1 MKAFEKAFE
10 RPFFKTTL
18 YAAAITGM
26 AAGVFAQEKS
36 IIIPPPPRPIPPPI
50 FRPVDLRADEK
61 PVEVAPTNDVVAD
74 NGLVRRVRTTITFT
88 NPNPRDFSGD
98 LEFPVPDG
106 ATVCGYALEIDG
118 AMVPGV
124 VTEKEK
130 ARVAFESEKAKRV
143 DPGIVEHVKG
153 NIWKTRIF
161 PLRPKTPRKAS
172 VDYIEPIAEGDA
184 LTLCEKDGDD
194 IFVGERGSAG
204 KAAETIADKIAA
216 FSVGT
221 ILWDASGSAEP
232 FAAVWCKK
240 LDSLPENGKWTLVV
254 FRNGPLPD
262 EVIHSRAP
270 GLCEA
275 KPDLSK
281 KDLLEQIRSLAY
293 DGGTDLGVAAKC
305 LSSAEFSFPVLLF
318 TDEIDTLGLE
328 APQYEREGVVIA
340 SRDDAP
346 TRAVT
351 MRKLVAGEKPPEGI
365 EVKEGTL
372 LATAWAANRVAD
384 LASQAESRKEE
395 FLELGRKYGV
405 ASSATSLIVLE
416 SLDQYLTHKIE
427 PPKSMSFHDEWVRRR
442 AAEDDQ
448 IAKKEADAEHER
460 DLLRLWKERVEW
472 WNNPIPPK
480 RTPKSGLFDG
490 VEHASGEVRM
500 ARNAS
505 VAAAPNAAPRAA
517 AARISDDAEELAAA
531 EAEEA
536 ALQARDAELSRSE
549 PIRALR
555 AYGGVPPARKMAR
568 RDTGEAGGGGA
579 TITVKP
585 WNPDSPYLK
594 KIADAKEPYAEYLA
608 QRKEN
613 GSSPA
618 FFMDCASWFFK
629 KGDATLGWRILS
641 NMAEFKLEDAAVW
654 RSMGWCLREAGL
666 YDEAVLCFRHALRL
680 RGEEGQSRRDLAL
693 VLAERAKSAIAGGNF
708 KKLKGK
714 LLKEG
719 QKTVGPDLKINVDG
733 SMNSIVGEAKKD
745 LAEAMALLREAAF
758 TNFARRSGRRSN
770 DRQVSI
776 VALEEL
782 NALIAW
788 CEAVKWPDGQK
799 PAYPELDSAYRRDL
813 PVKIRIVLSWNA
825 DETDIDLHVLEPE
838 GEEAFYSHRRTD
850 AGGFVSE
857 DVTTGYGPEEYLR
870 KEGKG
875 IFKILTNYFASHQ
888 TALTG
893 PATVTATVYT
903 DWATSAEKREVL
915 TLRLEKQKDKHL
927 VGEVNIQ

>member
-1 MKAFEKAFE
+1 MPVFGTTK
-10 RPFFKTTL
+10 FKTAL
-18 YAAAITGM
+18 YAFALSGV
-26 AAGVFAQEKS
+26 AAGASAQGK
-36 IIIPPPPRPIPPPI
+36 IIPGPIPHPLPPLPPPV
-50 FRPVDLRADEK
+50 FHPVDLRADEK
-61 PVEVAPTNDVVAD
+61 PVEVAATNEVVET
-74 NGLVRRVRTTITFT
+74 NGLFRRVRTTITFT

-118 AMVPGV
+118 AMIPGV

-153 NIWKTRIF
+153 NVWKTRIF

-172 VDYIEPIAEGDA
+172 VDYIEPLAEGGA

-194 IFVGERGSAG
+194 IFVGER
-204 KAAETIADKIAA
+204 AAEVKPAESIASKIAS
-216 FSVGT
+216 FTNGT
-221 ILWDASGSAEP
+221 IIWDASGSAEP
-232 FAAVWCKK
+232 FAAAWLKK
-240 LDSLPENGKWTLVV
+240 LEALPENGKWALVI
-254 FRNGPLPD
+254 FRNDIPD
-262 EVIHSRAP
+262 ETYARDSGITKAEI
-270 GLCEA
+270 L
-275 KPDLSK
+275 K
-281 KDLLEQIRSLAY
+281 KLGSLAY
-293 DGGTDLGVAAKC
+293 DGGTDLGKAAEC
-305 LSSAEFSFPVLLF
+305 LTAADLGCPALLF
-318 TDEIDTLGLE
+318 TDEIDTLGLA
-328 APQYEREGVVIA
+328 APQYEQEGVIIA
-340 SRDDAP
+340 SRDDTPA
-346 TRAVT
+346 RAVT
-351 MRKLVAGEKPPEGI
+351 VRKLAAGEKPPEGV
-365 EVKEGTL
+365 EVKEGSL

-395 FLELGRKYGV
+395 FLKLGRKYGV
-405 ASSATSLIVLE
+405 ASSVTSLIVLE

-427 PPKSMSFHDEWVRRR
+427 PPKSMSFHDEWVRRH

-448 IAKKEADAEHER
+448 IAKKEANAEHER

-480 RTPKSGLFDG
+480 RTPKSGLFDN
-490 VEHASGEVRM
+490 VERASGGRE
-500 ARNAS
+500 ARARA
-505 VAAAPNAAPRAA
+505 VAAAPRAA
-517 AARISDDAEELAAA
+517 ANRSADVEDGAVAMRAMAVE
-531 EAEEA
+531 EEA
-536 ALQARDAELSRSE
+536 PAMA
-549 PIRALR
+549 
-555 AYGGVPPARKMAR
+555 PPAAPADAFRAAQVIQV
-568 RDTGEAGGGGA
+568 RDTGKAGGGGA
-579 TITVKP
+579 TITVQP

-594 KIADAKEPYAEYLA
+594 KIADAKAPYAEYLA
-608 QRKEN
+608 QRKEH

-629 KGDATLGWRILS
+629 KGGDEGAMLGWRILS

-654 RSMGWCLREAGL
+654 RSMGWRLREAGQ
-666 YDEAVLCFRHALRL
+666 YGAAVLCFRHALRL

-693 VLAERAKSAIAGGNF
+693 VLAERAKTAIAGGDF
-708 KKLKGK
+708 EKLRDK

-719 QKTVGPDLKINVDG
+719 QKTAGPDLKISVDG
-733 SMNSIVGEAKKD
+733 LMNSIIGEAKKD
-745 LAEAMALLREAAF
+745 LAEAMALLKEAAF

-813 PVKIRIVLSWNA
+813 PVKIRIVLSWDA

-838 GEEAFYSHRRTD
+838 GEEAYYGHRRTD

-875 IFKILTNYFASHQ
+875 IFKILTNYYASHQ

-903 DWATSAEKREVL
+903 DWATAAEAFRIL
-915 TLRLEKQKDKHL
+915 TLRLDKPKDKL
-927 VGEVNIQ
+927 LIGEIEIQ

>member
-1 MKAFEKAFE
+1 MSVFETTK
-10 RPFFKTTL
+10 FKKNL
-18 YAAAITGM
+18 YAFALCGV
-26 AAGVFAQEKS
+26 AAGASAQGK
-36 IIIPPPPRPIPPPI
+36 IIPEPIPHPLPPFQPPV
-50 FRPVDLRADEK
+50 FRPVGLRADEK
-61 PVEVAPTNDVVAD
+61 PIEVVSTNEVIET
-74 NGLVRRVRTTITFT
+74 NGLFRRVRATITFT

-106 ATVCGYALEIDG
+106 ATVCGYALEING
-118 AMVPGV
+118 AMIPGV

-153 NIWKTRIF
+153 NVWKTRIF

-184 LTLCEKDGDD
+184 LTLCERDGDD
-194 IFVGERGSAG
+194 IFVGERGAEG

-216 FSVGT
+216 FTNGV
-221 ILWDASGSAEP
+221 ILWDASGSAQP
-232 FAAVWCKK
+232 FAVAWLKK
-240 LDSLPENGKWTLVV
+240 LEALPENGKWVLVV
-254 FRNGPLPD
+254 FRNEVD
-262 EVIHSRAP
+262 EVIHSLNPAH
-270 GLCEA
+270 LEA
-275 KPDLSK
+275 RPDLSK
-281 KDLLEQIRSLAY
+281 KDLLEKLGSLAY
-293 DGGTDLGVAAKC
+293 DGGTDVGKATES
-305 LSSAEFSFPVLLF
+305 LSRADLAYPALLF
-318 TDEIDTLGLE
+318 TDEIDTLGLA
-328 APQYEREGVVIA
+328 APQYEREGVIVA

-346 TRAVT
+346 ARTVT
-351 MRKLVAGEKPPEGI
+351 VRKLAAGEKPPEGV

-405 ASSATSLIVLE
+405 ASSVTSLIVLE

-427 PPKSMSFHDEWVRRR
+427 PPKAMSFHNEWVRRR

-480 RTPKSGLFDG
+480 RTPTSGLFDN
-490 VEHASGEVRM
+490 VLRASGEMRM
-500 ARNAS
+500 ARSAFMAS
-505 VAAAPNAAPRAA
+505 LPPDDSPREVEAALAALSDVVAEMAAPMAM
-517 AARISDDAEELAAA
+517 AAA
-531 EAEEA
+531 EA
-536 ALQARDAELSRSE
+536 
-549 PIRALR
+549 
-555 AYGGVPPARKMAR
+555 PARAR
-568 RDTGEAGGGGA
+568 EAVKSARSRDIGEAGAGGA
-579 TITVKP
+579 TITVQP

-594 KIADAKEPYAEYLA
+594 KLANAKDPYAEYLA
-608 QRKEN
+608 QRKGH

-629 KGDATLGWRILS
+629 KGHAMLGWRILS

-654 RSMGWCLREAGL
+654 RSMGWRLREAGL

-693 VLAERAKSAIAGGNF
+693 VLAERAKSAIAGGDSE
-708 KKLKGK
+708 KLKGK
-714 LLKEG
+714 LLEEHR
-719 QKTVGPDLKINVDG
+719 KTFPDFDG
-733 SMNSIVGEAKKD
+733 KVNFDESVNSIADEAKKD
-745 LAEAMALLREAAF
+745 LAEAMALLKEAAF
-758 TNFARRSGRRSN
+758 KNFARRSGRRSN

-813 PVKIRIVLSWNA
+813 PVKIRIVLSWDA

-838 GEEAFYSHRRTD
+838 GEEAFYAHRRTD

-870 KEGKG
+870 KEGRG
-875 IFKILTNYFASHQ
+875 IFKILTNYYASHQ

-903 DWATSAEKREVL
+903 DWATPTEAFRIL
-915 TLRLEKQKDKHL
+915 TLRLDKPKDKL
-927 VGEVNIQ
+927 LIGEIKIQ

>member
-1 MKAFEKAFE
+1 MGNFGIVKNAFI
-10 RPFFKTTL
+10 
-18 YAAAITGM
+18 AAALSGL
-26 AAGVFAQEKS
+26 AAGTLAQEKAPS
-36 IIIPPPPRPIPPPI
+36 VPEPPVDPLPPPF
-50 FRPVDLRADEK
+50 FRPADLRDGEK
-61 PVEVAPTNDVVAD
+61 PVDVAATNETVEA
-74 NGLVRRVRTTITFT
+74 NGLFRRVRTTITFT

-98 LEFPVPDG
+98 LEFPLPDG

-118 AMVPGV
+118 AMIPGV

-153 NIWKTRIF
+153 NVWKTRIF

-172 VDYIEPIAEGDA
+172 VDYIEPIAEGGA

-194 IFVGERGSAG
+194 IFVGER
-204 KAAETIADKIAA
+204 AAEVKPAESIASKIAS
-216 FSVGT
+216 FTNGT
-221 ILWDASGSAEP
+221 ILWDASGSAES
-232 FAAVWCKK
+232 FAAAWLKK
-240 LDSLPENGKWTLVV
+240 LEALPENGKWALVI
-254 FRNGPLPD
+254 FRNDIPD
-262 EVIHSRAP
+262 ETYARDSGITKAEI
-270 GLCEA
+270 L
-275 KPDLSK
+275 K
-281 KDLLEQIRSLAY
+281 KLGSLAY
-293 DGGTDLGVAAKC
+293 DGGTDLGKAAEC
-305 LSSAEFSFPVLLF
+305 LTAADLGCPALLF
-318 TDEIDTLGLE
+318 TDEIDTLGLD
-328 APQYEREGVVIA
+328 APQYEREGVIVA

-346 TRAVT
+346 ARAVT
-351 MRKLVAGEKPPEGI
+351 VRKLAAGEKPPADA

-395 FLELGRKYGV
+395 FLELGRRYGV
-405 ASSATSLIVLE
+405 ASSVTSLIVLE
-416 SLDQYLTHKIE
+416 SLDQYFTHKIE
-427 PPKSMSFHDEWVRRR
+427 PPQSMSFHDEWVRRR

-490 VEHASGEVRM
+490 IARAVGVRSANAD
-500 ARNAS
+500 ARRVMSARQS
-505 VAAAPNAAPRAA
+505 V
-517 AARISDDAEELAAA
+517 DAEMEDGVVAMEMAVADEAPAMAAGA
-531 EAEEA
+531 PATGA
-536 ALQARDAELSRSE
+536 VRRSLKS
-549 PIRALR
+549 A
-555 AYGGVPPARKMAR
+555 GGVRN
-568 RDTGEAGGGGA
+568 TGEAGGGGA
-579 TITVKP
+579 TITIQP

-594 KIADAKEPYAEYLA
+594 KLAGAKDPYAEYLA
-608 QRKEN
+608 LRKEH
-613 GSSPA
+613 GAAPA
-618 FFMDCASWFFK
+618 FFMDCADWFFK
-629 KGDATLGWRILS
+629 KGDAALGRRILS

-654 RSMGWCLREAGL
+654 RSMGWRLREAGE
-666 YDEAVLCFRHALRL
+666 YDAAVLCFRHALRL

-693 VLAERAKSAIAGGNF
+693 VLAERGKAAIAGGDF
-708 KKLKGK
+708 GKLRDK

-719 QKTVGPDLKINVDG
+719 QKTAGPDLKISVDG
-733 SMNSIVGEAKKD
+733 WMNSVIGEAKKN
-745 LAEAMALLREAAF
+745 LAEAMALLKEAAF

-788 CEAVKWPDGQK
+788 CEKINWPDGQK
-799 PAYPELDSAYRRDL
+799 PTYPELDSAYRRDL
-813 PVKIRIVLSWNA
+813 PVKVRIVLSWDA

-838 GEEAFYSHRRTD
+838 GEEAFYGHRRTD
-850 AGGFVSE
+850 AGGFVGE

-875 IFKILTNYFASHQ
+875 TFKILTNYFASHQ

-893 PATVTATVYT
+893 AATVTATVYT
-903 DWATSAEKREVL
+903 DWATPAEVFRIL
-915 TLRLEKQKDKHL
+915 TLRLDKPKDKL
-927 VGEVNIQ
+927 LIGEVEIK

>member
-1 MKAFEKAFE
+1 MSVFGTTKLKKA
-10 RPFFKTTL
+10 L
-18 YAAAITGM
+18 YAFALSSV
-26 AAGVFAQEKS
+26 AAGASAQGK
-36 IIIPPPPRPIPPPI
+36 IIPEPIPRPLPPMPPPV

-61 PVEVAPTNDVVAD
+61 PVEVVSTNEVVET
-74 NGLVRRVRTTITFT
+74 NGLFRRVRATITFT

-106 ATVCGYALEIDG
+106 ATVCGYALEING
-118 AMVPGV
+118 AMIPGV

-153 NIWKTRIF
+153 NVWKTRIF

-172 VDYIEPIAEGDA
+172 VDYIDPIAEGDA

-194 IFVGERGSAG
+194 IFVGERGAEG

-216 FSVGT
+216 FTNGV
-221 ILWDASGSAEP
+221 ILWDASRSAEP
-232 FAAVWCKK
+232 FAAAWLKK
-240 LDSLPENGKWTLVV
+240 LEALPEDGKWVLVV
-254 FRNGPLPD
+254 FRNEI
-262 EVIHSRAP
+262 EVFHSLNPAH
-270 GLCEA
+270 LEA
-275 KPDLSK
+275 RPDLSK
-281 KDLLEQIRSLAY
+281 KDLIEKLGSLAY
-293 DGGTDLGVAAKC
+293 DGGTDIGKAAES
-305 LSSAEFSFPVLLF
+305 LSHADLAYSALLF
-318 TDEIDTLGLE
+318 TDEIDTLGLA
-328 APQYEREGVVIA
+328 APQYEREGVIVA

-346 TRAVT
+346 ARTVT
-351 MRKLVAGEKPPEGI
+351 VRKLAAGEKPPEGV

-405 ASSATSLIVLE
+405 ASSVTSLIVLE

-427 PPKSMSFHDEWVRRR
+427 PPKAMSFHDEWVRRR

-448 IAKKEADAEHER
+448 ISKKEADAEHER

-480 RTPKSGLFDG
+480 RTPKSGLFDT
-490 VEHASGEVRM
+490 VERATRGEARM
-500 ARNAS
+500 ARNVPMAAQPPAVAPQA
-505 VAAAPNAAPRAA
+505 VAARM
-517 AARISDDAEELAAA
+517 STEELAAA

-536 ALQARDAELSRSE
+536 TLQARDAELSRSE

-568 RDTGEAGGGGA
+568 RDTGEAGAGGA
-579 TITVKP
+579 TITVQP

-629 KGDATLGWRILS
+629 KGDAQSVMLGWRILS
-641 NMAEFKLEDAAVW
+641 NMSEFKLEDATVW
-654 RSMGWCLREAGL
+654 RSMGWRLREAGL

-693 VLAERAKSAIAGGNF
+693 VLAERAKSAIAGGDSE
-708 KKLKGK
+708 KLKGK
-714 LLKEG
+714 LLEEHR
-719 QKTVGPDLKINVDG
+719 KTFPDFDG
-733 SMNSIVGEAKKD
+733 KVNFDESVNSIADEAKKD
-745 LAEAMALLREAAF
+745 LAEAMALLKEAAF
-758 TNFARRSGRRSN
+758 KNFARRSGRRSN

-788 CEAVKWPDGQK
+788 CEAVKWPEGQK
-799 PAYPELDSAYRRDL
+799 PAYPELDPAYRRDL
-813 PVKIRIVLSWNA
+813 PVKVRIVLSWDA

-903 DWATSAEKREVL
+903 DWATAAEAFRIL
-915 TLRLEKQKDKHL
+915 TLRLDKPKDKL
-927 VGEVNIQ
+927 LIGEIEIK

>member
-1 MKAFEKAFE
+1 MSLRSSGLMKTA
-10 RPFFKTTL
+10 L
-18 YAAAITGM
+18 YAFALSGV
-26 AAGVFAQEKS
+26 AAGASAQGK
-36 IIIPPPPRPIPPPI
+36 IIPEPIPRPLPPLPPPV

-61 PVEVAPTNDVVAD
+61 PVEVAATNEVVET
-74 NGLVRRVRTTITFT
+74 NGLFRRVRTTITFT
-88 NPNPRDFSGD
+88 NPNSRDFSGD

-118 AMVPGV
+118 AMIPGV

-153 NIWKTRIF
+153 NVWKTRIF

-172 VDYIEPIAEGDA
+172 VDYIEPLAEGGA

-194 IFVGERGSAG
+194 IFVGER
-204 KAAETIADKIAA
+204 AAEVKPAESIASKIAS
-216 FSVGT
+216 FTNGT

-232 FAAVWCKK
+232 FAAAWLKK
-240 LDSLPENGKWTLVV
+240 LEALPENGKWGLVI
-254 FRNGPLPD
+254 FRNDIPD
-262 EVIHSRAP
+262 ETYARDSGITKAEI
-270 GLCEA
+270 L
-275 KPDLSK
+275 K
-281 KDLLEQIRSLAY
+281 KLGSLAY
-293 DGGTDLGVAAKC
+293 DGGTDLGKAAEC
-305 LSSAEFSFPVLLF
+305 LTAADLGCPALLF
-318 TDEIDTLGLE
+318 TDEIDTLSLV
-328 APQYEREGVVIA
+328 APQYEREGVIIA

-346 TRAVT
+346 ARAVT
-351 MRKLVAGEKPPEGI
+351 VRKLAAGEKPPEGV

-405 ASSATSLIVLE
+405 ASPVTSLIVLE

-427 PPKSMSFHDEWVRRR
+427 PPKSMSFHDEWVRRH

-448 IAKKEADAEHER
+448 IAKKEANAEHER

-480 RTPKSGLFDG
+480 RTPKSGLFDN
-490 VEHASGEVRM
+490 VERASSGRDRRRIM
-500 ARNAS
+500 A
-505 VAAAPNAAPRAA
+505 AAAPQAAVNRSADVEDGAPAMMAVVDEEAGVAMEGVAFADAAAPVGAVRAMA
-517 AARISDDAEELAAA
+517 KSAG
-531 EAEEA
+531 
-536 ALQARDAELSRSE
+536 
-549 PIRALR
+549 LR
-555 AYGGVPPARKMAR
+555 NTGV
-568 RDTGEAGGGGA
+568 AGGGGA
-579 TITVKP
+579 TITVQP
-585 WNPDSPYLK
+585 WNPDSPYLT
-594 KIADAKEPYAEYLA
+594 KIANAKDPYAEYLA
-608 QRKEN
+608 QRKEH

-629 KGDATLGWRILS
+629 KGGDEDAKFKNAMLGWRILS

-654 RSMGWCLREAGL
+654 RSMGWRLREAGQ
-666 YDEAVLCFRHALRL
+666 YDAAVLCFRHALRL
-680 RGEEGQSRRDLAL
+680 RPEEGQSRRDLAL
-693 VLAERAKSAIAGGNF
+693 VLAERAKTAIACGDF
-708 KKLKGK
+708 EKLRDK

-719 QKTVGPDLKINVDG
+719 QKTAGPDLKISVDG
-733 SMNSIVGEAKKD
+733 SMNSIIGEAKKD
-745 LAEAMALLREAAF
+745 LAEAMALLKEAAF

-788 CEAVKWPDGQK
+788 CEAVKWPDEQK

-813 PVKIRIVLSWNA
+813 PVKIRIVLSWDA
-825 DETDIDLHVLEPE
+825 DETDIDLHVLEPD
-838 GEEAFYSHRRTD
+838 GEEAFYGHRRTD

-903 DWATSAEKREVL
+903 DWATPAEAFRIL
-915 TLRLEKQKDKHL
+915 TLRLDKPKDKIL
-927 VGEVNIQ
+927 IGEIEIQ

>member
-1 MKAFEKAFE
+1 MSVFGTTKIKKA
-10 RPFFKTTL
+10 L
-18 YAAAITGM
+18 YAFALSGV
-26 AAGVFAQEKS
+26 AAGASAQGKV
-36 IIIPPPPRPIPPPI
+36 IPGPIPRPLPPMPPPV

-61 PVEVAPTNDVVAD
+61 PVEVVSTNEVVET
-74 NGLVRRVRTTITFT
+74 NGLFRRVRTTITFT

-106 ATVCGYALEIDG
+106 ATVCGYALEING
-118 AMVPGV
+118 AMIPGV
-124 VTEKEK
+124 ITEKEK

-153 NIWKTRIF
+153 NVWKTRIF

-194 IFVGERGSAG
+194 VFVGERGAEG

-216 FSVGT
+216 FTNGV

-232 FAAVWCKK
+232 FAAAWLKK
-240 LDSLPENGKWTLVV
+240 LEALPENGKWILVV
-254 FRNGPLPD
+254 FRN
-262 EVIHSRAP
+262 EIEAFHSLNPAH
-270 GLCEA
+270 LEA
-275 KPDLSK
+275 RPDLSK
-281 KDLLEQIRSLAY
+281 KDLLEKLGSLAY
-293 DGGTDLGVAAKC
+293 DGGTDVGKAAES
-305 LSSAEFSFPVLLF
+305 LSHADLAYSALLF
-318 TDEIDTLGLE
+318 TDEIDTLGLA
-328 APQYEREGVVIA
+328 APQYEREGVVVA

-346 TRAVT
+346 ARTVKV
-351 MRKLVAGEKPPEGI
+351 RKLASGEKPPEGV

-405 ASSATSLIVLE
+405 ASPVTSLIVLE
-416 SLDQYLTHKIE
+416 SLDQYITHKIE
-427 PPKSMSFHDEWVRRR
+427 PPKAMSFHDEWVRRR

-480 RTPKSGLFDG
+480 RTPKSGLFDN
-490 VEHASGEVRM
+490 VERATRREARM
-500 ARNAS
+500 ARNAPM
-505 VAAAPNAAPRAA
+505 AAPAGTPRAVEASLADMDGVVAEMAAPMAM
-517 AARISDDAEELAAA
+517 AAA
-531 EAEEA
+531 EAPVR
-536 ALQARDAELSRSE
+536 ALGAVKSRS
-549 PIRALR
+549 
-555 AYGGVPPARKMAR
+555 

-579 TITVKP
+579 TITVQP
-585 WNPDSPYLK
+585 WNPDTPYLK
-594 KIADAKEPYAEYLA
+594 KLVDAKDPYAKYLA
-608 QRKEN
+608 QRKEH

-641 NMAEFKLEDAAVW
+641 NMAEFKLEDATVW
-654 RSMGWCLREAGL
+654 RSMGWRLREAGL

-693 VLAERAKSAIAGGNF
+693 VLAERAKSAIAGGDF
-708 KKLKGK
+708 EKLKGK
-714 LLKEG
+714 LLEDHS
-719 QKTVGPDLKINVDG
+719 KTFPEDNGKVNFDESVNAIA
-733 SMNSIVGEAKKD
+733 GEAKKD

-758 TNFARRSGRRSN
+758 KNFARRSGRRSN

-813 PVKIRIVLSWNA
+813 PVKIRIVLSWDA

-838 GEEAFYSHRRTD
+838 GEEAYYGHRRTD

-903 DWATSAEKREVL
+903 DWATAAEAFRIL
-915 TLRLEKQKDKHL
+915 TLRLDKPKDKL
-927 VGEVNIQ
+927 LIGEIEIK